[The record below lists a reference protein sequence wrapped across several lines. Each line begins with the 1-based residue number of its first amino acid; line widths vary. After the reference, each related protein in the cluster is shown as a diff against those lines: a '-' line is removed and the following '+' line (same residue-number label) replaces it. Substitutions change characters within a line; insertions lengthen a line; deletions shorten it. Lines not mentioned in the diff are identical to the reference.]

1 MSAVIN
7 TNIAAIRTHGVYSRN
22 NDNMNAA
29 MTRVATAQK
38 VNSPRDNAADWAISE
53 KIRERIRSLNQANQN
68 VQNDTAL
75 MKTASGAL
83 SNTIDILKT
92 LKERA
97 INSANASNQDTDRER
112 INAEVSELLDQI
124 DTNSKVKFN
133 GKYLLDGSAGE
144 KVISATKSVSYAEVT
159 DTALNTNLSDY
170 YSGTNND
177 FNFKVSWTKNDGTT
191 GTASNTLASSGK
203 LSSLFTSANTTASS
217 ALTIQTVTAADTALN
232 DGSAVTKEDGT
243 TGLKADKVGIYA
255 ISKTAGANGGLS
267 SVTIE
272 ITGGGSANA
281 SETFTFGTSVQKGKD
296 VANTTPLNFQVG
308 DDSDFVITA
317 TIGKMDSSALGIG
330 SINLSTVDGAKSA
343 ITSIDSAIATA
354 LEEQTKLGAYE
365 TRLGYTA
372 DNLSTQIENLEASD
386 SAIRDADIA
395 KEMTNYMKYSVLAQ
409 ASQYM
414 MAQAGQNAFSVLNLL
429 QA

>member
-38 VNSPRDNAADWAISE
+38 INSPRDNAADWAISE

-97 INSANASNQDTDRER
+97 INAANDSNQDSDRLK
-112 INAEVSELLDQI
+112 IDAEVQELLNQI
-124 DTNSKVKFN
+124 DTNAKVKFN
-133 GKYLLDGSAGE
+133 GRALLDGSAGE
-144 KVISATKSVSYAEVT
+144 EVASSTKTAFFTTENGDMNSLFGATS
-159 DTALNTNLSDY
+159 TNVKA
-170 YSGTNND
+170 T
-177 FNFKVSWTKNDGTT
+177 VSWTDANGETQTAKFKSINSDDTLSALMSGTADGTNPT
-191 GTASNTLASSGK
+191 IPFSVVA
-203 LSSLFTSANTTASS
+203 TTANNDISG
-217 ALTIQTVTAADTALN
+217 LTDVNGD
-232 DGSAVTKEDGT
+232 AVKASEAGFAVIATSEGT
-243 TGLKADKVGIYA
+243 ENSFSNLK
-255 ISKTAGANGGLS
+255 
-267 SVTIE
+267 IE
-272 ITGGGSANA
+272 ITGGTGVTAGSTY
-281 SETFTFGTSVQKGKD
+281 TFSSLQKAKD
-296 VANTTPLNFQVG
+296 ATADGVKPLTFQVG
-308 DDSDFVITA
+308 DDDDFVITA
-317 TIGKMDSSALGIG
+317 TINKVDSAGLG
-330 SINLSTVDGAKSA
+330 LSGLSVKDQDSAKSA
-343 ITSIDSAIATA
+343 MTTIDDALAIA